1 LPELTGSDRRRFP
14 RFAAPPDASVRL
26 RPDVVA
32 RLLDLGVGGALV
44 ESPLRLIPGSVTPVV
59 LCGFGLD
66 FQAKALIHRSSI
78 SGFVRSVQGERAP
91 LYRVGLE
98 FATLSPSE
106 VSAVKALVDRAA
118 QIGNGKKGKKP
129 VPNQTPRIVAPFP
142 TTTPTTKPRPSQIE
156 PDPLSTVQ
164 FPPGWV
170 VDQKMSVRL
179 AKPPSGRGFLVVS
192 VSPRPHTVDLC
203 EFAQASMEDAGLKAM
218 HCRPAEINGNEA
230 SVGFYSGWL
239 DPLGAVIVE
248 AAHVVL
254 DGQTYLIAG
263 IASWTAYETMR
274 NEFFAT
280 INSFGRALAADRN
293 LTSEGSKPGARLKG
307 DGSKDMRQ
315 HVRVPGP
322 FDGIRVGM
330 LETPIRVYDLS
341 EGGCFIGSLHDTAP
355 GQRLGIRI
363 QLPQEGLITLNAEAL
378 YERPGFGYA
387 VRFVEVA
394 DHVQASLNR
403 VVHRTYQRI
412 RSQESSASQAERR
425 SA

>member
-1 LPELTGSDRRRFP
+1 
-14 RFAAPPDASVRL
+14 
-26 RPDVVA
+26 
-32 RLLDLGVGGALV
+32 
-44 ESPLRLIPGSVTPVV
+44 
-59 LCGFGLD
+59 
-66 FQAKALIHRSSI
+66 
-78 SGFVRSVQGERAP
+78 
-91 LYRVGLE
+91 LE
-98 FATLSPSE
+98 FAALSP
-106 VSAVKALVDRAA
+106 SAVKAVKAFVDRAA
-118 QIGNGKKGKKP
+118 QIGGGKKGKKP
-129 VPNQTPRIVAPFP
+129 APGRTPRIVAPAP
-142 TTTPTTKPRPSQIE
+142 TKTSTTKPQPSKIE
-156 PDPLSTVQ
+156 PDPLSTIL
-164 FPPGWV
+164 FPPGWA
-170 VDQKMSVRL
+170 VDQKKSVRL
-179 AKPPSGRGFLVVS
+179 AKAPDGRGFLIVS
-192 VSPRPHTVDLC
+192 VSPRPLSVDLC
-203 EFAQASMEDAGLKAM
+203 EFAQASMEDAGLKVM
-218 HCRPAEINGNEA
+218 HCRPAEINGLEA

-254 DGQTYLIAG
+254 DGLTYLIAG

-274 NEFFAT
+274 NEFFAS
-280 INSFGRALAADRN
+280 INSFGSAQAADRS
-293 LTSEGSKPGARLKG
+293 LTSEGSTPGVRTQG

-387 VRFVEVA
+387 VRFVDVT
-394 DHVQASLNR
+394 DHAQASLHR